1 MKKASQITVN
11 QKATSKVSLVVLF
24 VLLLS
29 SVGMSAQNVETAKS
43 TTDNIEITVAAD
55 DNATVAHASEANSSL
70 NMVSWFMGSKQTPKS
85 TISNEG
91 ATSSKKQMI
100 NAGVAPNRL
109 LIKAFLKK
117 ASNYQSTIA

>member
-1 MKKASQITVN
+1 MKKASQITAN

-24 VLLLS
+24 ALLLS
-29 SVGMSAQNVETAKS
+29 SVGMSAQNVETVKS
-43 TTDNIEITVAAD
+43 ATDAIEVTVATD
-55 DNATVAHASEANSSL
+55 ENAAVANASEANSSL

-85 TISNEG
+85 NISNDG
-91 ATSSKKQMI
+91 STSSKKQMI

-117 ASNYQSTIA
+117 ASSYQSAIA